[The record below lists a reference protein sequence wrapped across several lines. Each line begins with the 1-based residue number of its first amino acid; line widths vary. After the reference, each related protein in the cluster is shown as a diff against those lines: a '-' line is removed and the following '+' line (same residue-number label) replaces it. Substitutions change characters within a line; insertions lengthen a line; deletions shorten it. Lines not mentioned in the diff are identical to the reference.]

1 LQSNKL
7 SLSLSEEE
15 SLKKLASDLTEE
27 VAQGCALY
35 SALKGRQ
42 NMSKLAK
49 RLLKIIT
56 IFFYIPF

>member
-1 LQSNKL
+1 V
-7 SLSLSEEE
+7 EG
-15 SLKKLASDLTEE
+15 LKKLASDLTEE

-35 SALKGRQ
+35 SALKRRQ